1 MTTKLIGIGNSRGV
15 RIPKAF
21 IEAAGLDSG
30 PLRLRVTASGL
41 LIEPAARPRDG
52 WSAAAQEMR
61 ERGETGLL
69 DDPAPTDFDTFEWE
83 W

>member
-21 IEAAGLDSG
+21 IEAAGLDGG

-41 LIEPAARPRDG
+41 LIEPVARHRDG

-61 ERGETGLL
+61 ERGEICLL
-69 DDPAPTDFDTFEWE
+69 DDPAPTDFDALEWE